1 MTASNETEA
10 LIKQAEALEPPFSTD
25 DLKLIRKS
33 FDASQAEFSNI
44 LGVPASSL
52 KKWEQGGR
60 GLDASTTSL
69 YLMLIHIRK
78 KQYFP
83 CVLDWIGQG
92 RKDKKTY

>member
-1 MTASNETEA
+1 MKASNELEV

-25 DLKLIRKS
+25 DLKLIRKGFS
-33 FDASQAEFSNI
+33 ASQVEFSKI

-52 KKWEQGGR
+52 KKWEQGDR
-60 GLDASTTSL
+60 GLDSSTTAL

-83 CVLDWIGQG
+83 CLIDWVF
-92 RKDKKTY
+92 RNKEK